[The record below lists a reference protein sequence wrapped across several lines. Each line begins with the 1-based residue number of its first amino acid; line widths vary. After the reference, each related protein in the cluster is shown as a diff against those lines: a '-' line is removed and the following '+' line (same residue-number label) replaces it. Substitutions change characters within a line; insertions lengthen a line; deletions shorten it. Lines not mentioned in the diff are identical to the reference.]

1 MQPASAM
8 RCSICC
14 KMGEREKNPEKK
26 PKPYFPM
33 FVDLSEKQI
42 LCIGGGTIAARRIR
56 TLTKFTDY
64 LIVLAPE
71 ICEEM
76 TELLEQFPITWIQ
89 RKLKVEDVLV
99 ENTEH
104 CKTFAP
110 DKAEHISMEESDT
123 ENMEDIEQLFH
134 NSYMVLAAT
143 DDHELNHAVV
153 KACKKRGILV
163 NTCDDKSQCDYYFPA
178 VTEVDGVTIGLNS
191 GGKDPQKVSR
201 VRQWIERMKEQNQA
215 VKPE

>member
-1 MQPASAM
+1 MQPVSAM

-14 KMGEREKNPEKK
+14 KMEKQ
-26 PKPYFPM
+26 KPYFPM

-42 LCIGGGTIAARRIR
+42 LCIGGGTIAARRIQ
-56 TLTKFTDY
+56 TLTKFTDH

-71 ICEEM
+71 ICEELG
-76 TELLEQFPITWIQ
+76 ELLDQFPITWIR
-89 RKLKVEDVLV
+89 RKLKPEDMIVFERGV
-99 ENTEH
+99 
-104 CKTFAP
+104 
-110 DKAEHISMEESDT
+110 SEE
-123 ENMEDIEQLFH
+123 EDAAKIESIEEPAFH

-178 VTEVDGVTIGLNS
+178 VTEVDGVMIGLNS
-191 GGKDPQKVSR
+191 GGKDPKKVSR
-201 VRQWIERMKEQNQA
+201 VRQQIEKS
-215 VKPE
+215 VKY